1 VNEQRTRL
9 DGVSLVCVETRRSRL
24 AVMAMQRCMRRID
37 FRECLLLGAGPG
49 PADLPEPIRHVTI
62 PQLESVAGY
71 SRFMIRELGD
81 YFAGSHVLIVQWDG
95 FVVHP
100 ECWDPA
106 FLEYDYIGAPW
117 HHLGGTVGNGGF
129 SLRSRRLME
138 VMREMDI
145 PEAHPEDYQ
154 ICVRHRGELES
165 RFHIRF
171 APREVADRF
180 SWEWREPA
188 TPTFGLHGFFNFH
201 RAMEEEEL
209 ISYLDLCDD
218 DMLRTVQ
225 ARYLLKHLYLAG
237 KTKAARKLKMRRM
250 GGPLPMRWDA
260 TKLQASATLR
270 RWLRTHGRGHAVG

>member
-1 VNEQRTRL
+1 MNGQRIRL
-9 DGVSLVCVETRRSRL
+9 DGVSLVCVETRRAPL

-37 FRECLLLGAGPG
+37 FRECLLLGSGTG
-49 PADLPEPIRHVTI
+49 PADLPAPIRHVTI

-81 YFAGSHVLIVQWDG
+81 YFKGGHALVVQWDG

-100 ECWDPA
+100 ECWDPG

-138 VMREMDI
+138 ALREMEI
-145 PEAHPEDYQ
+145 PEVHPEDYQ
-154 ICVRHRGELES
+154 ICVRHRDELES
-165 RFHIRF
+165 RFRMRF

-180 SWEWREPA
+180 SWEWVEPA
-188 TPTFGLHGFFNFH
+188 APTFGVHGFFNFH
-201 RAMEEEEL
+201 RALEEEEL
-209 ISYLDLCDD
+209 IAYLDLCDD
-218 DMLRTVQ
+218 DMLRTAH

-237 KTKAARKLKMRRM
+237 KTHAARKLRARRM
-250 GGPLPMRWDA
+250 GGPLPMRLDA
-260 TKLQASATLR
+260 WKLQVSATFR
-270 RWLRTHGRGHAVG
+270 RWLRAH